1 MSLLRNF
8 LFRASRCKWTQ
19 LLDYVLSALHMLT
32 GVLIELS
39 IIVILLRINAP
50 QYLFFYVFLV
60 TIQYADSFAATFV
73 LGNLLIEGQV
83 LLYLN
88 SIRSRCFTVEILG
101 HWQQQLRNRIV

>member
-19 LLDYVLSALHMLT
+19 LLDYVLSALHMLA

-39 IIVILLRINAP
+39 IIVILRINAP

-60 TIQYADSFAATFV
+60 AIQYADSFAATFV

-88 SIRSRCFTVEILG
+88 SICSRCLTVEILG
-101 HWQQQLRNRIV
+101 HWQQQLRH